1 MAKVLEFQLLRWY
14 KRLITGLWGGVG
26 VAKRT
31 GDHM

>member
-14 KRLITGLWGGVG
+14 KRLITGLGE
-26 VAKRT
+26 AKRT